1 VPDRL
6 ILATRG
12 SRLAL
17 TQARLVADLVRGAD
31 PSVEVEF
38 RTVRTSGDKDSRPL
52 GAIGGKGLFVAEVE
66 REVADG
72 RADFAV
78 HSAKDLTAELAPGC
92 AIVCVPPRAAVNDV
106 VVGGEGETGEER
118 LQSLPAGAAVGT
130 SSLRR
135 QSLLSEVRSD
145 LRIVDLRGNIDTRL
159 RRVDERVVDAAIL
172 AAAGLERIGAATGGE
187 LDPFVWVPAPGQGA
201 LAVEARADRS
211 DLARL
216 FATFSD
222 PTAFAELECERAFS
236 ARLEGGC
243 SVPLGCLARGGDRRL
258 LATGFIGHLGGLQSM
273 RDRISGGI
281 GEAADLGRELADAI
295 LAGGGDALLEE
306 LKA

>member
-1 VPDRL
+1 VSDRL

-12 SRLAL
+12 SKLAL

-31 PSVEVEF
+31 PSLEVELH
-38 RTVRTSGDKDSRPL
+38 TVSTTGDKDSRPL
-52 GAIGGKGLFVAEVE
+52 GAIGTKGLFVAEVE
-66 REVADG
+66 REVAEG

-78 HSAKDLTAELAPGC
+78 HSAKDLTAELVPGC
-92 AIVCVPPRAAVNDV
+92 AIVCVPPRAPVNDV

-118 LQSLPAGAAVGT
+118 LASLPAGATVGT

-135 QSLLSEVRSD
+135 QSLLSEFRTD

-159 RRVDERVVDAAIL
+159 RKVDEGGVDAAIM
-172 AAAGLERIGAATGGE
+172 AAAGLERIGAAAGGE
-187 LDPFVWVPAPGQGA
+187 LDPFVWVPSPGQGA

-211 DLARL
+211 DLAGL
-216 FATFSD
+216 FGKLSD
-222 PTAFAELECERAFS
+222 ATAFAELECERAFS

-243 SVPLGCLARGGDRRL
+243 SVPLGCLARGGDGRL
-258 LATGFIGHLGGLQSM
+258 LVTGFIGHPGGLQSM

-281 GEAADLGRELADAI
+281 EEAAALGEELADAI
-295 LAGGGDALLEE
+295 LAGGGDVLLEE
-306 LKA
+306 LRS